1 MLNYKLLVVK
11 LSITPPFYLLVLY
24 FYARVFTPN
33 FFRRSCRPL
42 MVWFLIMIGCGVV
55 RFGATLRDVSVSS
68 TVSVSSWNNV
78 ILVAVAVAV
87 AVAIVVVY
95 SGGS

>member
-1 MLNYKLLVVK
+1 VQ
-11 LSITPPFYLLVLY
+11 
-24 FYARVFTPN
+24 
-33 FFRRSCRPL
+33 
-42 MVWFLIMIGCGVV
+42 
-55 RFGATLRDVSVSS
+55 FGAALRDVSVSS

-87 AVAIVVVY
+87 AIVVVY